1 MRRAASGFLLLTALA
16 VAATAGLR
24 QWREFRES
32 GLTIR
37 WDEESGLFDWGSASV
52 RLPSG
57 FLHRRLQGCDTL
69 MGEFISPGGR
79 VIVNYDIGELAGEHG
94 GIGAFA
100 EVLRGGSRVRLSR
113 SGEGASFPDNG
124 CARFSLNDESPEG
137 LAAIHAIAASFQPRN
152 RLPDWLV
159 PLLPEAIRKDCRYR
173 FPGF

>member
-24 QWREFRES
+24 QWREWRES

-37 WDEESGLFDWGSASV
+37 WDEKSGLFDWGPASV

-94 GIGAFA
+94 GIGSFT
-100 EVLRGGSRVRLSR
+100 EVLRGGSRVCRDQARAHRSLTTAARASR
-113 SGEGASFPDNG
+113 SSAKAPKAS
-124 CARFSLNDESPEG
+124 R
-137 LAAIHAIAASFQPRN
+137 
-152 RLPDWLV
+152 
-159 PLLPEAIRKDCRYR
+159 
-173 FPGF
+173 